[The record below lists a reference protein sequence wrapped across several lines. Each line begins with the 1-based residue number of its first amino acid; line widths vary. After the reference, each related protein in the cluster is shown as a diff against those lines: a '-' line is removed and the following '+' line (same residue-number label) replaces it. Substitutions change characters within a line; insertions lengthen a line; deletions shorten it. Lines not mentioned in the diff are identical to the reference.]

1 MTQHD
6 DLVRLKHIR
15 DQALEAI
22 GLIKGKSRSD
32 LEKDHVLQLALTRLV
47 EIIGEASVQV
57 SAEFKQRH
65 KEIPWQ
71 QMEGMRNRLIH
82 EYDNVDLNILWNAV
96 KYNLP
101 DLLDKVKSV
110 LD

>member
-15 DQALEAI
+15 DQAQEAI
-22 GLIKGKSRSD
+22 SLIKGKTRGD
-32 LEKDHVLQLALTRLV
+32 LENDHILQLALTRLV
-47 EIIGEASVQV
+47 EIISEASVQI
-57 SAEFKQRH
+57 SKEFKEQN
-65 KEIPWQ
+65 KEIPWK
-71 QMEGMRNRLIH
+71 QMKGMRNRLIL
-82 EYDNVDLNILWNAV
+82 EYDNVDLNVLWNAV

-101 DLLDKVKSV
+101 DLLDKLKSA